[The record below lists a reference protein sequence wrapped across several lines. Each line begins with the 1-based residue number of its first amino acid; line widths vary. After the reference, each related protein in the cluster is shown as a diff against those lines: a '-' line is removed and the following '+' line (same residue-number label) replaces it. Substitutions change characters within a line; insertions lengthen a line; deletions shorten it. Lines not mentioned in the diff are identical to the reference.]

1 MITMLKTKSQV
12 CQLSDLTEE
21 KREKRRHMRGGHQ
34 THTNRSCFSSLQ
46 IKMITMLKAESR
58 VSRLSFPDVMKKL
71 AEQRPEEPT
80 FISGKLAAVEKYVVV
95 HGQIILQ
102 QFREYPDRLIQQSA
116 FGAGLLAQMEAR
128 HHTKLLLSKKKLKVG
143 HETEPAGAQSNHS
156 EWSLWRLS

>member
-1 MITMLKTKSQV
+1 
-12 CQLSDLTEE
+12 
-21 KREKRRHMRGGHQ
+21 
-34 THTNRSCFSSLQ
+34 
-46 IKMITMLKAESR
+46 MITMLKAESR
-58 VSRLSFPDVMKKL
+58 VSRLSFPDVIKKL

-116 FGAGLLAQMEAR
+116 FGAGLLAKMEAR

-143 HETEPAGAQSNHS
+143 HETGARRCAVEP
-156 EWSLWRLS
+156 L